1 MFIYLFTIYL
11 MVQSVSHTVYCGM
24 AGSLVNS
31 MFVYVCVCV
40 CVCMYEHN
48 VCTYIHRYIRIS
60 ARRCVCMYVCM
71 NACAYKGFSISKA
84 P

>member
-31 MFVYVCVCV
+31 MFV
-40 CVCMYEHN
+40 CVCMNIMCAHTYIDTYASQQGGVY
-48 VCTYIHRYIRIS
+48 VCT
-60 ARRCVCMYVCM
+60 CV
-71 NACAYKGFSISKA
+71 
-84 P
+84 